1 MNSLQRECIAM
12 IWQKNAC
19 MQPDFLGWNLT
30 QLSNNILKGL
40 AGTMLAVT
48 TDSKMPVR
56 QFTFEQSF
64 SHTLGG
70 NPMNQ

>member
-1 MNSLQRECIAM
+1 MKN
-12 IWQKNAC
+12 KNAC

-56 QFTFEQSF
+56 QFTFQQSF
-64 SHTLGG
+64 SH
-70 NPMNQ
+70 N